1 MPESVLRDPVLAGF
15 AHGTSSPLGQRL
27 VAALM
32 DAVAAALPDRVTR
45 LGFVDVQ
52 QPDIEATF
60 DSVEPGTAVVV
71 VPLLLSAGYHVHV
84 DLRRGVRAQAER
96 ATALTGALG
105 PDERL
110 TAVLVRRLAEAGLRP
125 DDALVLSV
133 AGSSD
138 RRAIADCEVVAA
150 QLAMVTGHE
159 VTLGYLSAAEPRLED
174 AVASARSTGRRVV
187 VSSYLL
193 APGYFHDLAVAG
205 GGDVTTAPL
214 LAAHDETPRE
224 LVDVILDRYA
234 EGVTT
239 L

>member
-1 MPESVLRDPVLAGF
+1 MSEPVLAGF
-15 AHGTSSPLGQRL
+15 SHGTSSPVGQRL
-27 VAALM
+27 VSELM
-32 DAVAAALPDRVTR
+32 DAVAAELPEGASR

-52 QPDIEATF
+52 QPDIRATF
-60 DSVEPGTAVVV
+60 DSVDTAAPIVV

-84 DLRRGVRAQAER
+84 DLRRAVDEQPDR

-110 TAVLVRRLAEAGLRP
+110 TAVLVRRLDEAGLRP
-125 DDALVLSV
+125 EDALVLSV

-138 RRAIADCEVVAA
+138 RRAIADCEVVAG
-150 QLAMVTGHE
+150 QLAAATGHE

-174 AVASARSTGRRVV
+174 AVRTARSTGRRVV

-205 GGDVTTAPL
+205 GGDVTSAPL
-214 LAAHDETPRE
+214 LAAHDEPPRE
-224 LVDVILDRYA
+224 LVDVVLDRYA
-234 EGVTT
+234 EGAFA